1 MNTITFFG
9 RLLAGVL
16 VSACALQASAQAW
29 PTRPITMTVP
39 WPAGGPSDFVARK
52 LQADMATAL
61 GQPVVIDNVGG
72 AGGAIGV
79 QKMLNAPADG
89 HHITLGSPLEL
100 VVAPLTLA
108 AVKYKPE
115 DVKVVGQ
122 IVKAPLVLL
131 ARKDLPANT
140 LDELIALASRPGAK
154 PLAVANGGNGSLFHL
169 VAEKFGQQLGTSFVH
184 VPYKG
189 SAPMMT
195 DLMGGQVDLAFTIF
209 AGPIP
214 ASVADGKV
222 KALGLTTRTPL
233 AKFPQ
238 LPGLAAHPRLQG
250 FEFDSWA
257 AVVVP
262 RNTPDAVAN
271 RLNQAVYRAL
281 QNPDTRAAFEAT
293 GNQIVNPASVA
304 DLDQM
309 YRDQTARYQA
319 IARSINFVPQ

>member
-1 MNTITFFG
+1 MPTPSTTRRWLSG
-9 RLLAGVL
+9 LLLGV
-16 VSACALQASAQAW
+16 CALQALAQGYPA
-29 PTRPITMTVP
+29 RPVTMTVP

-79 QKMLNAPADG
+79 QKMLNTPADG
-89 HHITLGSPLEL
+89 YNITLGSPLEL

-108 AVKYKPE
+108 AVRYKPE

-131 ARKDLPANT
+131 ARKDLPAST
-140 LDELIALASRPGAK
+140 VDELIALATRPGAQ
-154 PLAVANGGNGSLFHL
+154 PLSFANGGNGSLFHL
-169 VAEKFGQQLGTSFVH
+169 VAEKMGQQTGAKFLH

-189 SAPMMT
+189 STPMMT

-214 ASVADGKV
+214 AMVADGKV
-222 KALGLTTRTPL
+222 KAIGLASRAPL
-233 AKFPQ
+233 ARFPQ
-238 LPGLAAHPRLQG
+238 IPALAAHPRLQG

-262 RNTPDAVAN
+262 RNTPEAVAQ
-271 RLNQAVYRAL
+271 RLNQAVYAAL
-281 QNPDTRAAFEAT
+281 RNPETRAAFEAT
-293 GNQIVNPASVA
+293 GNQIVSPASVA
-304 DLDQM
+304 ELDQM
-309 YRDQTARYQA
+309 YREQTARYQA
-319 IARSINFVPQ
+319 IARAIHFTPQ